1 MYIYNNLKDYYFRP
15 IGDFLLILVAITI
28 VCLATATTALAMPPD
43 CSEGETDPLKA
54 CEVKLNNAQFDLL
67 DELTLLVDEME
78 NMQGLDT
85 ASIAIVNRQTRESSG
100 LKEHIA
106 KMKRSQERAEDTIS
120 ESINE
125 DFDEMVGQGGKQ
137 KGQQCSWKEADD
149 VQQNPDN
156 YVPTGMIVPDI
167 GNSNLGNGDCDKF
180 QAEDETSNKPITVN
194 ERSQP
199 NICARICE
207 DKDVPGQQGVKK
219 KDKMKRRYVDRKS
232 EGIEATKSARD
243 AIYNARQEMM
253 SMNIMADNFGAR
265 YAIANTFPEC
275 ERSPEVPHI
284 ATWGT
289 KVVLVPVLVGTKIL
303 TRVLEGVKDSA
314 DAGAQQDV
322 AGFNASVASLP
333 GIIAYQISQG
343 AVDVI
348 EGLIAAADLTNE
360 GFEIF
365 SADATH
371 TCVTKIREEV
381 DGINTTVDGLKIT
394 VDGLVTSAGGVDTAL
409 EDLQKQVL
417 DNRKFILD
425 VREILLT
432 PYGRRSTVELEP
444 TE

>member
-1 MYIYNNLKDYYFRP
+1 MYIRNSQKYHKLP
-15 IGDFLLILVAITI
+15 LIGHLSFKLIGIAAIFLGTSTFAF
-28 VCLATATTALAMPPD
+28 ADPQD
-43 CSEGETDPLKA
+43 CSKNEIDPLKA

-67 DELTLLVDEME
+67 EELTHLVGEME

-85 ASIAIVNRQTRESSG
+85 ASIAIVNRQTGESSG

-106 KMKRSQERAEDTIS
+106 KMKRSQLRAEDTII
-120 ESINE
+120 ESTNE

-137 KGQQCSWKEADD
+137 KGQQCAWKETDD
-149 VQQNPDN
+149 VKLNPSD
-156 YVPTGMIVPDI
+156 YVPTGMLPLSPPDI
-167 GNSNLGNGDCDKF
+167 RLGDGDCNKF
-180 QAEDETSNKPITVN
+180 EAYDETRDKNITVN

-207 DKDVPGQQGVKK
+207 DKEIPGQQGVKK
-219 KDKMKRRYVDRKS
+219 KEKMKLRFVARKS
-232 EGIEATKSARD
+232 EGIDATESATEAIRKAK
-243 AIYNARQEMM
+243 NEMM
-253 SMNIMADNFGAR
+253 SMNIMADHFGAR
-265 YAIANTFPEC
+265 FAIAKTFPEC
-275 ERSPEVPHI
+275 DRSPEVPHI

-371 TCVTKIREEV
+371 TCVTVIRGEV
-381 DGINTTVDGLKIT
+381 DSIKTKVDDL
-394 VDGLVTSAGGVDTAL
+394 LTSAAGVDAAL
-409 EDLQKQVL
+409 ISLEKRVN
-417 DNRKFILD
+417 DNREYILD

-432 PYGRRSTVELEP
+432 PYGRRGSVDLYLPGE
-444 TE
+444 

>member
-1 MYIYNNLKDYYFRP
+1 MYIRNSHNCYRFASIGHLSLKL
-15 IGDFLLILVAITI
+15 IGIAAIFLGAST
-28 VCLATATTALAMPPD
+28 LAFADPPD
-43 CSEGETDPLKA
+43 CSKDEIDPLKA
-54 CEVKLNNAQFDLL
+54 CEVKLNNAQYDLL
-67 DELTLLVDEME
+67 EELTLLVNEME

-85 ASIAIVNRQTRESSG
+85 ASIAIVNRQTGESSG

-106 KMKRSQERAEDTIS
+106 KMKRSQLRAEETII
-120 ESINE
+120 ESTNE

-137 KGQQCSWKEADD
+137 KGQQCAWKETDD
-149 VQQNPDN
+149 VKLNPSD
-156 YVPTGMIVPDI
+156 YVPTGMMLLSPPDTR
-167 GNSNLGNGDCDKF
+167 LGDGDCNKF
-180 QAEDETSNKPITVN
+180 EAYDETRDKNITVN

-207 DKDVPGQQGVKK
+207 DKEIPGQQGVKK
-219 KDKMKRRYVDRKS
+219 KEKMKLRFVARKS
-232 EGIEATKSARD
+232 EGIDATLSAKN
-243 AIYNARQEMM
+243 AIKKARTEMM
-253 SMNIMADNFGAR
+253 SMNIMADHFGAR
-265 YAIANTFPEC
+265 FAIAKTFPEC

-371 TCVTKIREEV
+371 TCVAKIRGEV
-381 DGINTTVDGLKIT
+381 DYIRIKVDE
-394 VDGLVTSAGGVDTAL
+394 LVTKTGGIDEAL
-409 EDLQKQVL
+409 GRLEAQVK
-417 DNRKFILD
+417 DIK
-425 VREILLT
+425 EIVLT
-432 PYGRRSTVELEP
+432 PHGQRKKL
-444 TE
+444 

>member
-1 MYIYNNLKDYYFRP
+1 MYVRKSQKDNKFPLFGHFSLKL
-15 IGDFLLILVAITI
+15 IGIAAIFMS
-28 VCLATATTALAMPPD
+28 ASMPALALPPD
-43 CSEGETDPLKA
+43 CSEGEPEENALKA
-54 CEVKLNNAQFDLL
+54 CEEKLNDAQFDLL
-67 DELTLLVDEME
+67 EELTLLVDEME

-85 ASIAIVNRQTRESSG
+85 AAISIVSRQTGESSG

-106 KMKRSQERAEDTIS
+106 KMKRSQIRAENTIL
-120 ESINE
+120 ESIND

-137 KGQQCSWKEADD
+137 KGKACSWKETDD
-149 VQQNPDN
+149 VQENPGD
-156 YVPTGMIVPDI
+156 YVPRGLILLNPT
-167 GNSNLGNGDCDKF
+167 NSKLGNGDCDKF
-180 QAEDETSNKPITVN
+180 LAEDETSGKQISVN

-207 DKDVPGQQGVKK
+207 DKDIPGQQGVKK
-219 KDKMKRRYVDRKS
+219 KEKMKLRFVARKS
-232 EGIEATKSARD
+232 EGIDATVSAKN
-243 AIYNARQEMM
+243 AIRNARNEIM
-253 SMNIMADNFGAR
+253 SMNIMADHFGAR
-265 YAIANTFPEC
+265 FAIAKTFPEC

-371 TCVTKIREEV
+371 TCVTKIRGEV
-381 DGINTTVDGLKIT
+381 DDIRSRVINLETT
-394 VDGLVTSAGGVDTAL
+394 AGGIDDAL
-409 EDLQKQVL
+409 IRLEKQVK
-417 DNRKFILD
+417 DNQEYILD
-425 VREILLT
+425 VREVLLT
-432 PYGRRSTVELEP
+432 PYGRRSSVELYEP